1 MSQPLTLTL
10 ARKAP
15 RTTQIAGS
23 LLVVCLLILPFF
35 ALLPAT
41 HPLALSTSDA
51 DADWQD
57 PLLCHRGGG
66 AGIWC
71 GDTPVCCPLG
81 TASSSPQAAMRWAC
95 T

>member
-15 RTTQIAGS
+15 RTTQLAGS

-41 HPLALSTSDA
+41 HPLALSTG
-51 DADWQD
+51 
-57 PLLCHRGGG
+57 C
-66 AGIWC
+66 
-71 GDTPVCCPLG
+71 
-81 TASSSPQAAMRWAC
+81 
-95 T
+95 